1 MIYLHEQQLDDRL
14 VRHWASDSE
23 TGGEAT
29 HYLRQVETGILY
41 SEAVD
46 VIPCRYTYEAT
57 ETPIEEET
65 SDEAT
70 EPDYLAA
77 LAELG
82 VTA

>member
-1 MIYLHEQQLDDRL
+1 MIYLHEQQLDERL

-23 TGGEAT
+23 SSEDAT
-29 HYLRQVETGILY
+29 HYLCQVETNILY

-46 VIPCRYTYEAT
+46 IIPCQYTYEVT

-70 EPDYLAA
+70 ETDYIAA

-82 VTA
+82 VTE